1 MNILIMGDDPRS
13 LELLTVVMRQ
23 ENWIPLVALNLHD
36 LVVHHD
42 KTPGQL
48 VLLETA
54 GPLMEAVN
62 LCQTI
67 KQRLS
72 LPLVVLMPWPDE
84 TSQLRL
90 YDAGADDCILR
101 PYSPR
106 ILQARTRSLLWLS
119 GGAPQ
124 ATLAVLESGVVSL
137 DSEKHTVTLRGGDPV
152 RLTPLEF
159 RLLYALIS
167 NSGRVLPADVL
178 IHKIW
183 GYTGEGN
190 RDLLKGLVRRLRTKL
205 EPDARGPRYIRTIPG
220 VGYSFAPAQEIAE
233 PTLLM

>member
-1 MNILIMGDDPRS
+1 MGDNARS
-13 LELLTVVMRQ
+13 RELLTVVVRQ
-23 ENWIPLVALNLHD
+23 ENWIPLVALNLHE
-36 LVVHHD
+36 LVVLQD
-42 KTPGQL
+42 RTPGQL

-54 GPLMEAVN
+54 GPLPEAVT

-72 LPLVVLMPWPDE
+72 LPLVVLVPWADE
-84 TSQLRL
+84 ASQLRL
-90 YDAGADDCILR
+90 YEAGADDCIVQ

-106 ILQARTRSLLWLS
+106 ILQAKLRSLLWLS

-124 ATLAVLESGVVSL
+124 ATLAVLESGTVCL
-137 DSEKHTVTLRGGDPV
+137 DSEKHTVTMRGGVAV

-167 NSGRVLPADVL
+167 NAGRVLPADVL

-190 RDLLKGLVRRLRTKL
+190 RDLLKGLVRRLRGKL
-205 EPDARGPRYIRTIPG
+205 EPDAHGPRYIRTIPG
-220 VGYSFAPAQEIAE
+220 VGYSFAPAQEVAE
-233 PTLLM
+233 PSLSI